1 MCGAVLILVGLVGS
15 AVSGDLASTETQEQI
30 VRGGLIVM
38 IGSMLGW
45 GIAWLIMRQLNTA
58 GLGHGFVLRE
68 AVGPNEGA
76 VPAQTFLGAR
86 GVAVT
91 DLRPSGRIEIDG
103 NTVDAV
109 CSGRWIE
116 AGTPVRVSRE
126 GLVVQVEPYK

>member
-1 MCGAVLILVGLVGS
+1 
-15 AVSGDLASTETQEQI
+15 
-30 VRGGLIVM
+30 
-38 IGSMLGW
+38 
-45 GIAWLIMRQLNTA
+45 
-58 GLGHGFVLRE
+58 
-68 AVGPNEGA
+68 
-76 VPAQTFLGAR
+76 LGAR

-116 AGTPVRVSRE
+116 AGTPVRVSHE